1 MPLLLEKD
9 AYRRAAL
16 HPRHVVRLA
25 TFAGGGEGD
34 QAPLAKDSKMVIDI
48 SAYEA

>member
-1 MPLLLEKD
+1 MSLLLKKD

-16 HPRHVVRLA
+16 NPRLVVRLA
-25 TFAGGGEGD
+25 TFASGGEGD

-48 SAYEA
+48 STYEA